1 MKTEAQIE
9 EINVCVET
17 ARAAYA
23 AATAAADEARAAHNA
38 YAAAYDAAHADRLR
52 AYATEAAT
60 TTHEKLEY
68 IHSAILEA
76 IDGNVDLQMLNQA
89 LELTE
94 DIREIYIEK
103 E

>member
-1 MKTEAQIE
+1 MQKPNALGEKWSTNETKTSMKPSTILLLLLLA
-9 EINVCVET
+9 
-17 ARAAYA
+17 A
-23 AATAAADEARAAHNA
+23 AATAAA
-38 YAAAYDAAHADRLR
+38 YAA
-52 AYATEAAT
+52 
-60 TTHEKLEY
+60 HEKLEY
-68 IHSAILEA
+68 IHSTILEA

>member
-1 MKTEAQIE
+1 MQKPNALGEKWSTNETKTSMKPSTILLLLLL
-9 EINVCVET
+9 
-17 ARAAYA
+17 A
-23 AATAAADEARAAHNA
+23 AATAAA
-38 YAAAYDAAHADRLR
+38 YAA
-52 AYATEAAT
+52 
-60 TTHEKLEY
+60 HEKLEY
-68 IHSAILEA
+68 IHSTILEA

>member
-1 MKTEAQIE
+1 MKT
-9 EINVCVET
+9 
-17 ARAAYA
+17 
-23 AATAAADEARAAHNA
+23 
-38 YAAAYDAAHADRLR
+38 LR
-52 AYATEAAT
+52 NENLMTN
-60 TTHEKLEY
+60 HEKLEY